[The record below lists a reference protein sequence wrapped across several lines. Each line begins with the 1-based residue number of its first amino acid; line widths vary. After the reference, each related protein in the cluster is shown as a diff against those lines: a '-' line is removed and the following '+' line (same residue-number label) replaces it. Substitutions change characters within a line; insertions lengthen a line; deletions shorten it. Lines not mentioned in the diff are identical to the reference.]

1 MKITPLDIQ
10 QQKFKIRF
18 RGFDPQEVDL
28 FLEQMADGFE
38 SLLKENENLQEEIR
52 RLEIQGVSRQS
63 RSNSLHPPALQD
75 GKEVG

>member
-28 FLEQMADGFE
+28 FLEQIADGFE
-38 SLLKENENLQEEIR
+38 SLLKENEKLQEEIR
-52 RLEIQGVSRQS
+52 RLGNESQGYKKREEKMLK
-63 RSNSLHPPALQD
+63 NLLN
-75 GKEVG
+75 